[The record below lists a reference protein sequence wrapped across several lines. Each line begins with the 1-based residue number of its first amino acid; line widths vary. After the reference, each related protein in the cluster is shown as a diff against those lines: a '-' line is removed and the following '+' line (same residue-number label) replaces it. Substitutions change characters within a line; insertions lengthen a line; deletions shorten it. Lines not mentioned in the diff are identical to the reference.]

1 VTTPDYRE
9 QAIPK
14 DVWDAI
20 SRYTNEATSGM
31 PLHEQLEARKER
43 IRLTLASWASRI
55 AEEERERCAKVAD
68 HESLFWARALNPP
81 ASLGCGGVAERIRAG
96 ARSLLGEEGT

>member
-1 VTTPDYRE
+1 MTPPDYRE

-55 AEEERERCAKVAD
+55 AEEERERCAKVA
-68 HESLFWARALNPP
+68 SGSRSARAI
-81 ASLGCGGVAERIRAG
+81 ATTRWATSKQRR
-96 ARSLLGEEGT
+96 